1 MDENQL
7 KPDSNLLVQNL
18 ALDSL
23 ANLPRQRDAR
33 TKDYIAGASIILVL
47 SITLFLLFNLRTK

>member
-1 MDENQL
+1 MDENKL

-18 ALDSL
+18 ASDSL
-23 ANLPRQRDAR
+23 ANLPGQRDAR
-33 TKDYIAGASIILVL
+33 TKDYIAGVSIILVL

>member
-7 KPDSNLLVQNL
+7 KPDSNLLVRNL
-18 ALDSL
+18 TSDSL
-23 ANLPRQRDAR
+23 VNLPGQRDAR
-33 TKDYIAGASIILVL
+33 TKDYIAGVSIILVL

>member
-18 ALDSL
+18 ASDSL
-23 ANLPRQRDAR
+23 ANLPGQRDAR
-33 TKDYIAGASIILVL
+33 AKDYIAGVSIILVL

>member
-7 KPDSNLLVQNL
+7 KPDSNLLVHNL
-18 ALDSL
+18 ASDSL
-23 ANLPRQRDAR
+23 ANLPGQRDAR
-33 TKDYIAGASIILVL
+33 TKDYIAGVSIILVL